1 MKLILAFALAAT
13 ALGTNLPVLEKGQ
26 AEKLNQLTQDGK
38 WWVKVGNDVLHQPHG
53 SSGLSQDV
61 GNYYFAYASEKALT
75 PELQSAK
82 VGGSGRAHVFHLP
95 DGPASLVQIPDAKNG
110 RRAAVSSL
118 VQLTHKKVLSDAR
131 LFPDYKLDPEY
142 ENPLPRSGRHK
153 EKQVVESL
161 DSDSLMEGLTE
172 LTQLGDG
179 SGTPTRSWEN
189 PIATKH
195 AVHYM
200 QRKFKNYGYKTCLQ
214 TYKEQGHVLTNVVAY
229 LPNQDNSADGSVVL
243 GAHYDSRPY
252 EGKAPGAVD
261 NGSGANAVL
270 AIAKAVKDAG
280 VETKKPIIFVGF
292 AGEEAGVL
300 GSKHFVKT
308 MQSWKGLFGTGSF
321 GTGSFLQADSNGTS
335 SGEQFYSHLCRSTHG
350 TAFLDQNG
358 RQKKRSLSS
367 AKAKTHAL
375 ILDEIAWK
383 SPNIGKKDVVNF
395 ESYDWSKDVL
405 EELGQAAHTYHSH
418 DLRTTH
424 SSNPFGSD
432 HVSFLEGGI
441 QSALSIHGDDEA
453 YDKYHTEA
461 DTMDQVNPGLYTK
474 IVQTN
479 AAALLRLAKA
489 E

>member
-1 MKLILAFALAAT
+1 MKLFLASALAAT

-270 AIAKAVKDAG
+270 AIAKAVKD
-280 VETKKPIIFVGF
+280 VDVTLKKPVIFVGF
-292 AGEEAGVL
+292 AGEEPGLL
-300 GSKHFVKT
+300 GSKHFAQTLK
-308 MQSWKGLFGTGSF
+308 SANGAGSF
-321 GTGSFLQADSNGTS
+321 METDSDMVS
-335 SGEQFYSHLCRSTHG
+335 SGEQFLSSLCGSTTG
-350 TAFLDQNG
+350 TAFLHQNAG
-358 RQKKRSLSS
+358 HKKKSS
-367 AKAKTHAL
+367 SSINKKTYAL
-375 ILDEIAWK
+375 IMDEIAWK
-383 SPNIGKKDVVNF
+383 SPNIGDEDVVNF
-395 ESYDWSKDVL
+395 ESHDWAKDVL
-405 EELGQAAHTYHSH
+405 EQLGQAAKTHHPT
-418 DLRTTH
+418 DLHITH
-424 SSNPFGSD
+424 SNNPFGSD
-432 HVSFLEGGI
+432 HIPFLEAGF
-441 QSALSIHGDDEA
+441 QTVLTIHGDDEA
-453 YDKYHTEA
+453 YGNYHKET
-461 DTMDQVNPGLYTK
+461 DSMDQVNPGLYTK
-474 IVQTN
+474 LVHLN
-479 AAALLRLAKA
+479 AAALLRLAQA